1 MATQIKQWVTA
12 QDGLD
17 KLRLTTSSMPEPK
30 DGEVLVKVN
39 AVSLN
44 YRDTEGM
51 LEMYIFMISVL
62 IINSDHG
69 VIQPPQIGWSSPGP
83 RSVL

>member
-1 MATQIKQWVTA
+1 MAPEIKQWVTG

-17 KLRLTTSSMPEPK
+17 KLTFTTAKMPEPK
-30 DGEVLVKVN
+30 DGEVLVKIH

-51 LEMYIFMISVL
+51 AMGKQSVW
-62 IINSDHG
+62 
-69 VIQPPQIGWSSPGP
+69 P
-83 RSVL
+83 